1 MPLNFVTPLWLFAI
15 PGALDLLAFKEQSTR
30 SLFRTPSTLGSS
42 PSLGLPLVSE
52 LELFGEDGTEEED
65 WKLFSEPS
73 LWQEA
78 GLEAELEEL
87 I

>member
-1 MPLNFVTPLWLFAI
+1 M
-15 PGALDLLAFKEQSTR
+15 
-30 SLFRTPSTLGSS
+30 
-42 PSLGLPLVSE
+42 VSE